1 MFRDILHMDTNKTL
15 MYEKRGTR
23 FVLKE
28 QLRTIDLFW
37 KNLKSPRTCKNRT
50 STVEVEE
57 EKRGQTSVAEG
68 LRPGPL
74 SIP

>member
-1 MFRDILHMDTNKTL
+1 M
-15 MYEKRGTR
+15 G

-37 KNLKSPRTCKNRT
+37 KNLKSPRTCKNRAGA
-50 STVEVEE
+50 VEVEE
-57 EKRGQTSVAEG
+57 GKRGQTSVAGG

-74 SIP
+74 RPLKALRRFRTTP